1 MLISGNSEKL
11 TCGEDTLLHGETLF
25 VVSSSNAKDISLP
38 FISKRVGFYFSAHT
52 LLVEDANFAF
62 IFNVDQLLCPSG
74 GVADVQLQITNK
86 KTRGKLV

>member
-25 VVSSSNAKDISLP
+25 VISSSNAKDISLP
-38 FISKRVGFYFSAHT
+38 LISKRVGFYFSAHT